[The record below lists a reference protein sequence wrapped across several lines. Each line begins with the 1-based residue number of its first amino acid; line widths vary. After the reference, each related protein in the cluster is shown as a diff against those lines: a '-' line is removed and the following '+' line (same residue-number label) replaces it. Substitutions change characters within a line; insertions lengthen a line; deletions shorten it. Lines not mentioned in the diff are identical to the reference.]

1 MSELTPKVTDAAF
14 SADVLNSK
22 IPVLVDFWAEWC
34 GPCRMLGPVLEEIAP
49 AFKDKVRIL
58 KLNVDE
64 NPDSGAKYGVMSIP
78 TMIFFKGGKEVDRVI
93 GAVSKTE
100 VQNRINRVLEA

>member
-14 SADVLNSK
+14 GADVLSSK